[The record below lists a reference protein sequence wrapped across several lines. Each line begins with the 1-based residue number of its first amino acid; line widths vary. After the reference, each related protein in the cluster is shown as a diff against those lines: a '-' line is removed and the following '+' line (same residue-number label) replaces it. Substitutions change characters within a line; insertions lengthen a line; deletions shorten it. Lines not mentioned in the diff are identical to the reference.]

1 MHEFFTHQNLHV
13 CKLTQLTPPPYI
25 GYASEARTISN
36 GGHIHNSLKL
46 PLQDLGGKYFVDQKL
61 AHNLFTSRKPLMQA
75 DSGSPRFGSMKNIYC
90 SIILFF
96 SRMSSI
102 IL

>member
-1 MHEFFTHQNLHV
+1 MHEFFTLQNLHV
-13 CKLTQLTPPPYI
+13 CKLTQLPT
-25 GYASEARTISN
+25 SN
-36 GGHIHNSLKL
+36 GGHTHNSLKL

-61 AHNLFTSRKPLMQA
+61 AHNLFTSLKPLMQA
-75 DSGSPRFGSMKNIYC
+75 DSGSPRFGSMENIHC